1 MGLSKVYP
9 KFVWKPENIETENKV
24 EKKSKLIIFLKQYL
38 SIWFLLRFT
47 FCLVCF
53 SWFCYNALNIINQ
66 YTQYNT
72 IVMLEYELPNETDLP
87 AFTIC
92 GNCIIYADLLKDKYK
107 EYKDEESK
115 LSNSSSDD
123 YKKSEIR
130 EKYIKNA
137 LDDFPAHYIFDNL
150 SIGIESLVKK
160 CYFKPE
166 STKDNQDQDSNPEK
180 IDCKKIAPIIPSIY
194 EGRKCFTYFSQLNTS
209 YPENMKIKMQ
219 YEKNPVIHI
228 EITSENRNWP
238 VGKIQS
244 ATIIFAGINF

>member
-9 KFVWKPENIETENKV
+9 KFVWKPQNIETENKV

-38 SIWFLLRFT
+38 SIWYLLRFT

-53 SWFCYNALNIINQ
+53 SWFCYNAVKIINQ

-92 GNCIIYADLLKDKYK
+92 GNCIIYSDLLKKNYI
-107 EYKDEESK
+107 EYGNRESK

-130 EKYIKNA
+130 EEFAEKA
-137 LDDFPAHYIFDNL
+137 LENFPAHYIFDYL
-150 SIGIESLVKK
+150 SIEIESLVKV

-166 STKDNQDQDSNPEK
+166 STKDNNSNPET
-180 IDCKKIAPIIPSIY
+180 IDCRKIAPIIPSIY

-228 EITSENRNWP
+228 EITSNQRNWP
-238 VGKIQS
+238 VGRIQN
-244 ATIIFAGINF
+244 ATIIFAGI

>member
-9 KFVWKPENIETENKV
+9 KFVWKPEKIETKNKV
-24 EKKSKLIIFLKQYL
+24 EKKSKLIIFLEQYL
-38 SIWFLLRFT
+38 SIWYLLRFT

-92 GNCIIYADLLKDKYK
+92 GNCIIYSDLLKAKYR
-107 EYKDEESK
+107 EYRDQESK
-115 LSNSSSDD
+115 LNNSLSDD
-123 YKKSEIR
+123 YRRSEIS
-130 EKYIKNA
+130 EEFVEN
-137 LDDFPAHYIFDNL
+137 FSAHYIFDNL
-150 SIGIESLVKK
+150 SIGIESLVKV

-166 STKDNQDQDSNPEK
+166 STIDNNSNSET
-180 IDCKKIAPIIPSIY
+180 IDCEKIAPIIPSIY
-194 EGRKCFTYFSQLNTS
+194 EGRKCFTYFSQLNIS
-209 YPENMKIKMQ
+209 NKENMKIKMQ

-228 EITSENRNWP
+228 EITSEQRNWP
-238 VGKIQS
+238 VGRIQN
-244 ATIIFAGINF
+244 ANIIFAGINF